1 MEIGVTQTIQKRLK
15 NQDIHQP
22 YEQTT
27 ELAFCWDTHL
37 VKLGRRNVLLIANVS
52 NRFMIAMMDIEPRNW
67 KYYTLYIDEVISNAM
82 KQIGYQEKEIKKYF
96 ELAGNIQITKS
107 HGRKTL
113 GAINYI
119 TQIMNCYEWNID
131 RYHKYS
137 YELNDCVNNNLCIP
151 EGFHEY
157 GMPIEM
163 FHMDMERLGIKKA
176 NRIHNVISFEDRKR
190 TYQEN
195 KEENVE
201 IKSLKESKKVLILS
215 ASPRRKGNSQI
226 LCDKFAEGAK
236 SAGHQVKMIRLSDK
250 KINFCKACDACMK
263 NEGLC
268 IQRDDMGDI
277 LKAYQ
282 QADILVLATPVYFY
296 GISAQ
301 MKTFIDRT
309 YPIWQNLGHK
319 NVYYIISAGLGEDI
333 INRSLGDL
341 DGFVEHLDDSKVKG
355 RIYATNV
362 MDAGLVKEQED
373 LLERAYEMGKSI
385 FNVSANL

>member
-1 MEIGVTQTIQKRLK
+1 
-15 NQDIHQP
+15 
-22 YEQTT
+22 
-27 ELAFCWDTHL
+27 
-37 VKLGRRNVLLIANVS
+37 
-52 NRFMIAMMDIEPRNW
+52 
-67 KYYTLYIDEVISNAM
+67 
-82 KQIGYQEKEIKKYF
+82 
-96 ELAGNIQITKS
+96 
-107 HGRKTL
+107 
-113 GAINYI
+113 
-119 TQIMNCYEWNID
+119 MNCYEWDIE
-131 RYHKYS
+131 RYQKYS

-176 NRIHNVISFEDRKR
+176 NRFHNVISFENRKR
-190 TYQEN
+190 TDQEN

-215 ASPRRKGNSQI
+215 ASPRKKGNSQI
-226 LCDKFAEGAK
+226 LCDKFAGGAK

>member
-22 YEQTT
+22 YDQTT

-37 VKLGRRNVLLIANVS
+37 VKLGRRNVLLVANVS

-67 KYYTLYIDEVISNAM
+67 KYYTLYIEEVISNAM
-82 KQIGYQEKEIKKYF
+82 KQIGYQEKEINKYF
-96 ELAGNIQITKS
+96 ELAGNSQITKS

-119 TQIMNCYEWNID
+119 TQIMNCYEWDIE
-131 RYHKYS
+131 RYQKYS

-151 EGFHEY
+151 KGFHEY

-176 NRIHNVISFEDRKR
+176 NRFHNVISFENRKH
-190 TYQEN
+190 TDQEN

>member
-1 MEIGVTQTIQKRLK
+1 
-15 NQDIHQP
+15 
-22 YEQTT
+22 
-27 ELAFCWDTHL
+27 
-37 VKLGRRNVLLIANVS
+37 
-52 NRFMIAMMDIEPRNW
+52 MIAMMDIEPRNW

-131 RYHKYS
+131 RYQKYS

-226 LCDKFAEGAK
+226 LCDKFKEGVK

-263 NEGLC
+263 NGGFC
-268 IQRDDMGDI
+268 VQRDDMGDI

-319 NVYYIISAGLGEDI
+319 DVYYIISAGLEEDI
-333 INRSLGDL
+333 IKRSLGDL

-362 MDAGLVKEQED
+362 MDAGLVKEEKD

-385 FNVSANL
+385 

>member
-1 MEIGVTQTIQKRLK
+1 
-15 NQDIHQP
+15 
-22 YEQTT
+22 
-27 ELAFCWDTHL
+27 
-37 VKLGRRNVLLIANVS
+37 
-52 NRFMIAMMDIEPRNW
+52 
-67 KYYTLYIDEVISNAM
+67 M
-82 KQIGYQEKEIKKYF
+82 K
-96 ELAGNIQITKS
+96 
-107 HGRKTL
+107 
-113 GAINYI
+113 
-119 TQIMNCYEWNID
+119 
-131 RYHKYS
+131 
-137 YELNDCVNNNLCIP
+137 
-151 EGFHEY
+151 
-157 GMPIEM
+157 
-163 FHMDMERLGIKKA
+163 
-176 NRIHNVISFEDRKR
+176 
-190 TYQEN
+190 
-195 KEENVE
+195 KEEF
-201 IKSLKESKKVLILS
+201 KKVLILS

-236 SAGHQVKMIRLSDK
+236 STGHQVKMIRLSDK

-263 NEGLC
+263 NGGVC

-277 LKAYQ
+277 LQAYQ

-301 MKTFIDRT
+301 MKAFIDRT

-319 NVYYIISAGLGEDI
+319 DVYYIISAGLGEDI

-385 FNVSANL
+385 

>member
-1 MEIGVTQTIQKRLK
+1 MKEEEILGILPLHIRTIIKQADINWDELQEIRLRIQKPVILK
-15 NQDIHQP
+15 YNAKTC
-22 YEQTT
+22 YLSEQGKITT
-27 ELAFCWDTHL
+27 RKEQLHIVTSQEI
-37 VKLGRRNVLLIANVS
+37 RQ
-52 NRFMIAMMDIEPRNW
+52 AMEYISSYSMYAYIEQ
-67 KYYTLYIDEVISNAM
+67 L
-82 KQIGYQEKEIKKYF
+82 KQ
-96 ELAGNIQITKS
+96 
-107 HGRKTL
+107 
-113 GAINYI
+113 
-119 TQIMNCYEWNID
+119 
-131 RYHKYS
+131 
-137 YELNDCVNNNLCIP
+137 
-151 EGFHEY
+151 GFLTIRGGH
-157 GMPIEM
+157 
-163 FHMDMERLGIKKA
+163 RVGICGT
-176 NRIHNVISFEDRKR
+176 V
-190 TYQEN
+190 
-195 KEENVE
+195 V
-201 IKSLKESKKVLILS
+201 
-215 ASPRRKGNSQI
+215 
-226 LCDKFAEGAK
+226 
-236 SAGHQVKMIRLSDK
+236 M
-250 KINFCKACDACMK
+250 
-263 NEGLC
+263 
-268 IQRDDMGDI
+268 DMGDI

>member
-22 YEQTT
+22 YDQTT

-37 VKLGRRNVLLIANVS
+37 VKLGRRNVLLVANVS

-67 KYYTLYIDEVISNAM
+67 KYYTLYIEEVISNAM
-82 KQIGYQEKEIKKYF
+82 KQIGYQEKEINKYL
-96 ELAGNIQITKS
+96 ELAGNSQITKS

-119 TQIMNCYEWNID
+119 TQIMNCYEWDIE
-131 RYHKYS
+131 RYQKYS

-151 EGFHEY
+151 ERFHEY

-176 NRIHNVISFEDRKR
+176 NRFHNVISFENRKR
-190 TYQEN
+190 TDQEN

>member
-131 RYHKYS
+131 RYQKYS

-250 KINFCKACDACMK
+250 KINFCKGCSVCRTTHRCVQD
-263 NEGLC
+263 
-268 IQRDDMGDI
+268 DDMAEI
-277 LKAYQ
+277 LDKVVKA
-282 QADILVLATPVYFY
+282 DVIVLSTPVYFY
-296 GISAQ
+296 IMNGQ
-301 MKTFIDRT
+301 MKTFIDRCLPR
-309 YPIWQNLGHK
+309 YEE
-319 NVYYIISAGLGEDI
+319 ISNKEFYFICTSVDPDRAVIEKTLSGLRDFT
-333 INRSLGDL
+333 DDCL
-341 DGFVEHLDDSKVKG
+341 DNCIERGVICGIDTAVKG
-355 RIYATNV
+355 AI
-362 MDAGLVKEQED
+362 ED
-373 LLERAYEMGKSI
+373 TPAYERAYEIAKNI
-385 FNVSANL
+385 